1 MPFSTMAARKPITFG
16 AIASVAYKEFL
27 HIYRDKRV
35 LILLLTLP
43 PLFTLMFGHAFESG
57 ERTGVPAV
65 VVNRDNSE
73 RAQRFIDILGTNDTF
88 ALQQKAPGEVKE
100 TDLLG
105 AGVKASVVIPEGWG
119 DSLLTGEPKPLEV
132 FLDGSDTSTSDVLE
146 GGLHSSLGDFQMKE
160 REFVIDALPE
170 EVFELGK
177 QLPVEV
183 RKTFVSL
190 MERFDLNATVLY
202 NPRERFIEYV
212 VPGVIGL
219 ILQLITVTLM
229 ACTIAREREAGT
241 LYQLMVTSLRRVE
254 IVLGKMLPYLA
265 ISILLVAMI
274 FVLTSWHFKVNF
286 RSWGALAL
294 LCLLFL
300 LCSLGLGLL
309 ISALSRTQTQA
320 IQFSVFFLLPV
331 FILSGAFA
339 PLEQLPQAIQYVS
352 EIFPL
357 THFCR
362 GFRLVNMYG
371 ASPAFYAR
379 DMIVLAVGAVVTF
392 MGAAFLLRRIEE

>member
-1 MPFSTMAARKPITFG
+1 MFKGTDFG

-35 LILLLTLP
+35 LVLLLTLP
-43 PLFTLMFGHAFESG
+43 PLFTLIFGHAFEAG
-57 ERTGVPAV
+57 EMKGVPAV
-65 VVNRDNSE
+65 LVNRDSSD
-73 RAQRFIDILGTNDTF
+73 RAQRFSEILHKSETF
-88 ALQQKAPGEVKE
+88 KWQLRPPNEPNPA
-100 TDLLG
+100 DLLALG
-105 AGVKASVVIPEGWG
+105 AHASVVIPESWG
-119 DSLLTGEPKPLEV
+119 QNLLSGTPTPLQV
-132 FLDGSDTSTSDVLE
+132 YLDGSDTSTADALE
-146 GGLHSSLGDFQMKE
+146 GNLRKALGDLQMKE
-160 REFVIDALPE
+160 REVVIDALPD

-177 QLPVEV
+177 KLPVEV

-190 MERFDLNATVLY
+190 MEPFDFKPTILY
-202 NPRERFIEYV
+202 NPRQRFIDYV

-241 LYQLMVTSLRRVE
+241 LYQLMVTSLRRRE
-254 IVLGKMLPYLA
+254 IVLGKMLPYLG
-265 ISILLVAMI
+265 ISIVLVAMI
-274 FVLTSWHFKVNF
+274 FVLTAWHFDVSF
-286 RSWGALAL
+286 YSWGALSL

-309 ISALSRTQTQA
+309 ISAFSRSQTQA

-331 FILSGAFA
+331 FVLSGAFA
-339 PLEQLPQAIQYVS
+339 PLEQLPLAIRYVS

-362 GFRLVNMYG
+362 AFRLVNLYR
-371 ASPAFYAR
+371 AAPSFYAG
-379 DMIVLAVGAVVTF
+379 DMIVLFLGALITF
-392 MGAAFLLRRIEE
+392 LGASFLLRRIEQ